1 MKKVPYIYYSSERLN
16 ASFLAEKAQLRSGD
30 DDDHKKFFDLLE
42 TVLNEGYKGITP
54 DVVRLDSGESLVVL
68 KFDLSTIAGILMKET
83 LTNIP
88 HGIKPPSKKYMLKH
102 LKALG
107 AEK

>member
-16 ASFLAEKAQLRSGD
+16 TSFLAEKSQLANGD
-30 DDDHKKFFDLLE
+30 DDDHKKFFELLE
-42 TVLNEGYKGITP
+42 AVLNEGYKGITP
-54 DVVRLDSGESLVVL
+54 DVVKLDSGENLVVL
-68 KFDLSTIAGILMKET
+68 KFDLSKIAGILLKET
-83 LTNIP
+83 LKNIP
-88 HGIKPPSKKYMLKH
+88 YGIKPPSKKYMLRH